1 MWQINMGTKNNTSKS
16 CVAEGHKMKREDL
29 PDILYDSYER
39 YMGNNLNINTKSD
52 IDIKNR
58 PRKRSRSLP

>member
-1 MWQINMGTKNNTSKS
+1 
-16 CVAEGHKMKREDL
+16 MKREDL

>member
-1 MWQINMGTKNNTSKS
+1 
-16 CVAEGHKMKREDL
+16 MKREDL

-52 IDIKNR
+52 IDIKTGPGNVAGACR
-58 PRKRSRSLP
+58 NQAGACDLAPVLGRRGAK